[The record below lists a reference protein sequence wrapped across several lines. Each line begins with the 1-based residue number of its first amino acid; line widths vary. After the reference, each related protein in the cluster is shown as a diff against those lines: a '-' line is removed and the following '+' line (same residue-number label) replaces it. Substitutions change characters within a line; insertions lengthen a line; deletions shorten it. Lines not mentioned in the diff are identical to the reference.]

1 MFRLS
6 VINPSAWIL
15 IYKKEVLPVAI
26 RLLRSKLISYT
37 VAYLAIPLLIN
48 NNGDVIDFPVV
59 LMTSVLSFYKRK
71 TKGNK
76 EHYKW
81 DLLHS
86 VCIME

>member
-1 MFRLS
+1 
-6 VINPSAWIL
+6 
-15 IYKKEVLPVAI
+15 VAI

-48 NNGDVIDFPVV
+48 NNGDVIDFPRRFSNDVSAF
-59 LMTSVLSFYKRK
+59 LLQEK

>member
-1 MFRLS
+1 
-6 VINPSAWIL
+6 
-15 IYKKEVLPVAI
+15 VAI
-26 RLLRSKLISYT
+26 RLLEKQISYT
-37 VAYLAIPLLIN
+37 VAYLAIPLLIIN

-59 LMTSVLSFYKRK
+59 FLMTSVLSF